1 MTDRLSAILEH
12 FELRARV
19 FHSGSMCG
27 VATFDEEKGS
37 GHLHLLR
44 SGQLRVES
52 PGAAAIELKQPT
64 LLFYPRAAPHRLRS
78 EEKAPV
84 DLLCASI
91 DFGPAALNPLLASL
105 PPMLLIPLQQASIL
119 DKTLELLFSEAFA
132 QHCGRQVALN
142 RLTELLML
150 QLFRYVLEHRLVA
163 SGSLAGLADPRL
175 AKALVA
181 IHAQPDQ
188 SWSLQRLAELAG
200 MSRARFAD
208 HFHKVIGSTAGD
220 YLTQWRLVVAKT
232 LLQQG
237 KSVKAVALEV
247 GYANASAL
255 ARAFSDKIGSS
266 PTAWLARSEL
276 A

>member
-12 FELRARV
+12 FDLRARV
-19 FHSGSMCG
+19 FHSGAMCG
-27 VATFDEEKGS
+27 VAAFDEENGS

-44 SGQLRVES
+44 SGRLWLES
-52 PGAAAIELKQPT
+52 PGAATTELNRPT

-78 EEKAPV
+78 EPDESV

-105 PPMLLIPLQQASIL
+105 PPMLQIPLQEASIL
-119 DKTLELLFSEAFA
+119 DKTLDLLFSEAFA
-132 QHCGRQVALN
+132 QHCGRQIALN

-150 QLFRYVLEHRLVA
+150 QLFRYVMEQRLVA

-175 AKALVA
+175 AKALIA
-181 IHAQPDQ
+181 IHAQPEAG
-188 SWSLQRLAELAG
+188 WSLQRLAELAG

-255 ARAFSDKIGSS
+255 ARAFSDKLGQS
-266 PTAWLARSEL
+266 PTAWLASMN